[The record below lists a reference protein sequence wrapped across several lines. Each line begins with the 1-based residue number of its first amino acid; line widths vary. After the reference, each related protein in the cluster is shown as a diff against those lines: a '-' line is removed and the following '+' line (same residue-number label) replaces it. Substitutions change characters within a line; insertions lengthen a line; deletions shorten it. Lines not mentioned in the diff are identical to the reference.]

1 MAGAESSGSGDIDRA
16 VAAAAQDRRE
26 LVADLER
33 RIVDLSAAEESQ
45 FGKFTRR
52 DWVICLFGFVLL
64 PYLMFLCF
72 WP

>member
-1 MAGAESSGSGDIDRA
+1 MAGAESSGPRDIDRA
-16 VAAAAQDRRE
+16 AEAAATGRRE

-33 RIVDLSAAEESQ
+33 RIGDLSVAAESH
-45 FGKFTRR
+45 FGTFTRR
-52 DWVICLFGFVLL
+52 DWVICVVGFVLL